1 MLNVFSKTKSWMVAS
16 LLVATS
22 VYAQQNGGAP
32 ANTGAPK
39 SCAPCVKVCPPDNK
53 VALSP
58 AYNASAAINTRC
70 SWDLEIN
77 SSFLYWQAF
86 QDNMELG
93 VASTVSSEVA
103 SSSGFKG
110 KFVNMDFDFK
120 PAFRVGLGLAFD
132 HDDWDM
138 QAQYTWFHANNRKTA
153 TATAGTYI
161 VPSLGL
167 VTNNV
172 NQANSIS
179 QKWHL
184 KMDIADLNLGRAYYV
199 GKNLTMR
206 PSFGARAAF
215 IRQHMRNTIAG
226 LSVIDNETSVG
237 TESGIQKSHSWGVG
251 TVAGV
256 ESKWLFCDG
265 FRLFGNG
272 SADLLFT
279 RYTKLST
286 KSRLSYQP
294 DFEQNIRQRTVNT
307 MRTHLDLAAGI
318 GYGTYFDCNNW
329 YFDLSAGY
337 EFQVFFDQNMFREY
351 GVSGALSNSTNP
363 NGNLYLQGLT
373 VKAALDF

>member
-1 MLNVFSKTKSWMVAS
+1 MLNLFSKTRPWMVAS
-16 LLVATS
+16 LIVATS
-22 VYAQQNGGAP
+22 AFAQQENRAQKSDQP
-32 ANTGAPK
+32 KANAPK

-53 VALSP
+53 VVLNP
-58 AYNASAAINTRC
+58 AYNASAAVNTRC

-93 VASTVSSEVA
+93 IASYQA
-103 SSSGFKG
+103 SPTEATSAGLKG
-110 KFVNMDFDFK
+110 KFINMDFDFK

-138 QAQYTWFHANNRKTA
+138 QAQYTWFHANNKKTA
-153 TATAGTYI
+153 HAPTNGFLT
-161 VPSLGL
+161 PSLGL
-167 VTNNV
+167 VNETVNV
-172 NQANSIS
+172 DSANSIS
-179 QKWHL
+179 QKWRL
-184 KMDIADLNLGRAYYV
+184 KMDIADLNIGRAYYA
-199 GKNLTMR
+199 GKSLTMR

-215 IRQHMRNTIAG
+215 IRQHERVAKTDA
-226 LSVIDNETSVG
+226 TQ
-237 TESGIQKSHSWGVG
+237 TESNVQKSHSWGVG
-251 TVAGV
+251 TVTGI
-256 ESKWLFCDG
+256 ESNWLLGDG

-286 KSRLSYQP
+286 KTRLSSLP

-337 EFQVFFDQNMFREY
+337 EFQVFFDQNMFRQY
-351 GVSGALSNSTNP
+351 GTPDSASNSFAP